1 MKQKSNFP
9 GLFSLAFLLLIV
21 MNFAAFDLQQQ
32 RTNAIRLNKDERRAI
47 QLLPIIQEQIRPV
60 NVAEKFIR
68 QEISGILQVGEENA
82 QKLLNNFKKAFGSS
96 FSLLLIDHDQNEKAS
111 FCSDPQTL
119 NDFRIF
125 AGDVYGYHLFNR
137 PKPSKHTLDFLEKVF
152 DQTVSFEFLPNF
164 INITSCRM
172 NGVPGIAVVATL
184 VTPQTP
190 KSIRKIFAQVRPK
203 EDLSKSYKG
212 SLVAFIPES
221 SFCQIGFLQRYL
233 QIEKDFSLSFM
244 SVGKIGDVAKALKQ
258 RFSPELAE
266 KFIKKTTSNHQAV
279 LQSENQI
286 IGFTRSGL
294 EQSFTNVEEL
304 VIAFAILPANRSF
317 LEEHAQILILMLA
330 NFLLFLFFSACLYQ
344 TTQTWE
350 WKLQFKF
357 VALALSACLF
367 PVAGLLY
374 QNKLQWEL
382 QENANERKIL
392 AELEN
397 KIEIIE
403 NGHLAKK
410 NELATMLQILN
421 RKIDHELPADAAIIE
436 EEAERLNSRNV
447 IQIYFANRDGS
458 IESLDT
464 RKSWTTEDT
473 RAGTR
478 VVKALLRFIIDN
490 LKLNFAGNSENKDID
505 KEGFLIESVAEAL
518 GVETL
523 YELAINQQQF
533 LPFKLSHGSV
543 WAYVDLQSDRNN
555 KPTRLILHVV
565 NRNEFTQNY
574 IDSLQMNQNQN
585 EPQLFFMNRSMM
597 QIEKL
602 APTLLETCP
611 ELVNILKTA
620 NSAGGSMQLK
630 AESSAH
636 STLIVAR
643 QLKGMNWSCL
653 ALQKREKHSFA
664 AFSTFAFLSAAIM
677 LYLLILILFLSD
689 WLRQFFLKP
698 VLELN
703 ANANAIAAGNY
714 QIETSYKSND
724 ELGFLSVN
732 FSGMARELEEKEYL
746 NRFLSDIARD
756 AISGQTTTRATKIE
770 ATVLFS
776 DIRSFTSLS
785 ESYPPEQIGQMLN
798 DYMTF
803 MEEIIE
809 NHGGS
814 IEKFIGDAV
823 MAVFLPR
830 MGMAHPAFRATMA
843 AKEMIIALENFNARR
858 TRQNLFTVSNGFGIA
873 HGELLMGTMGNLE
886 GRRDYT
892 VTGKTVNIAA
902 EMEKLSKNT
911 TRLPIVLCP
920 VARAVIAEQKVKN
933 AELNIEIAARKAYEL
948 L

>member
-1 MKQKSNFP
+1 MKRIP
-9 GLFSLAFLLLIV
+9 SLPRLYSLIFLVLLAL
-21 MNFAAFDLQQQ
+21 NLAALNLQQQ
-32 RTNAIRLNKDERRAI
+32 RTNVIRLSIDESRAI
-47 QLLPIIQEQIRPV
+47 QLLPIIQEQSRPV
-60 NVAEKFIR
+60 NIAEKFIR
-68 QEISGILQVGEENA
+68 QEIAQIKQVSDTNA
-82 QKLLNNFKKAFGSS
+82 QKLLGNFKQAFGNS
-96 FSLLLIDHDQNEKAS
+96 FSLLLIDNDQNEKAS
-111 FCSDPQTL
+111 WGLDKKA
-119 NDFRIF
+119 NADFKTF
-125 AGDVYGYHLFNR
+125 VGDVYSYHHFNR
-137 PKPSKHTLDFLEKVF
+137 PTASKHTLNFLEQVF
-152 DQTVSFEFLPNF
+152 DQTISFEFLPNF
-164 INITSCRM
+164 INISSCRM
-172 NGVPGIAVVATL
+172 NGIPGIAVVATL
-184 VTPQTP
+184 VKTQTA
-190 KSIRKIFAQVRPK
+190 KSIRKKYAQSRPK
-203 EDLSKSYKG
+203 EDLARSYLG
-212 SLVAFIPES
+212 SLMAFIPEK
-221 SFCQIGFLQRYL
+221 SFCQTDFLQRYSE
-233 QIEKDFSLSFM
+233 IKNDFSLSY
-244 SVGKIGDVAKALKQ
+244 VTIGNTNDVAKSLKQ
-258 RFSPELAE
+258 RFSSEPAE
-266 KFIKKTTSNHQAV
+266 KFRKKTTSNHQAV
-279 LQSENQI
+279 LRSNGQI
-286 IGFTRSGL
+286 LGFTRTGL
-294 EQSFTNVEEL
+294 EQSLANTEEL
-304 VIAFAILPANRSF
+304 VVAFTLPSASRS
-317 LEEHAQILILMLA
+317 LVAEHAQILILILA
-330 NFLLFLFFSACLYQ
+330 NFLFFMFFSACLYHEKQ
-344 TTQTWE
+344 KWS
-350 WKLQFKF
+350 WKLQPKF
-357 VALALSACLF
+357 VVLALSACLF

-382 QENANERKIL
+382 QENANERKIF

-397 KIEIIE
+397 QIEIIE

-410 NELATMLQILN
+410 NELATLLQVLN
-421 RKIDHELPADAAIIE
+421 RKIDPELPADAVIME
-436 EEAERLNSRNV
+436 KEAENLHSRNV

-464 RKSWTTEDT
+464 RENWASEDT

-490 LKLNFAGNSENKDID
+490 LKLNFAGNSSGNGID

-543 WAYVDLQSDRNN
+543 WAYVDLQNDRNN
-555 KPTRLILHVV
+555 KPSRLILHVV
-565 NRNEFTQNY
+565 NRNEFAQNY
-574 IDSLQMNQNQN
+574 IDSLQVDQDQKK
-585 EPQLFFMNRSMM
+585 PKLFFMNRSLL

-602 APTLLETCP
+602 APTLLETSP
-611 ELVNILKTA
+611 ELVNILKTS

-630 AESSAH
+630 TEGSAH
-636 STLIVAR
+636 NTFIVAR
-643 QLKGMNWSCL
+643 QLKSMNWSCL
-653 ALQKREKHSFA
+653 ALQRKSNNKFA
-664 AFSTFAFLSAAIM
+664 AFSTFAFLSAAIL

-689 WLRQFFLKP
+689 WLRQFFLNP

-703 ANANAIAAGNY
+703 ENANAIAAGNFH
-714 QIETSYKSND
+714 IENSHRSTD
-724 ELGFLSVN
+724 ELGFLSASFAN
-732 FSGMARELEEKEYL
+732 MARELEEKEYL

-756 AISGQTTTRATKIE
+756 AISGQTTTRATRIE

-785 ESYPPEQIGQMLN
+785 ESFPPEQIGQMLN

-830 MGMAHPAFRATMA
+830 MGMAHPAYRATMA
-843 AKEMIIALENFNARR
+843 AKEMIQALEDFNARR

-911 TRLPIVLCP
+911 THLPIVLCP
-920 VARAVIAEQKVKN
+920 TARAVITEQNVKN
-933 AELNIEIAARKAYEL
+933 TELNFEIAAREAYEL